1 MLEKLFKLSEHNTC
15 VRTELLAGLTT
26 FLTMAYIIFVNPSIL
41 AQTGMDQGAVF
52 VATCL
57 AAAFGCF
64 IMGLYANYPVAQ
76 APAMGL
82 YAFFTFGV
90 EMGMGYSWQVALGA
104 VFLSG
109 IAFLI
114 LSMFKVREWIVNS
127 IPNSLRIGIGAGI
140 GLFLALIAVKNAGIV
155 VANPA
160 TIVGLG
166 DLTSLQPALAVL
178 GFFLIIAMSHK
189 NIKGAVLYSILIIT
203 ALGLAFGD
211 VKFTG
216 VMAMPPSL
224 APTFMQLDL
233 TSGFTTAEG
242 AFNFAM
248 LSVVFAFLFVILFD
262 TSGTLIAVA
271 DKAGMLDKQGRLPR
285 LGKALMSDAV
295 STVAGAVL
303 GTSSTTSYIES
314 ASGVAA
320 GGRTGMTAVTVGA
333 LFLLALFLSPL
344 AGMVPAYATAGALFY
359 VAILMM
365 SSLAK
370 VDWDDLTE
378 AAPVAVVTLMMPLSF
393 SIAHG
398 IELGFIS
405 YAAIKLLSGRYKD
418 VSVSVWV
425 LAVLFLAHLVFS
437 GV

>member
-1 MLEKLFKLSEHNTC
+1 
-15 VRTELLAGLTT
+15 
-26 FLTMAYIIFVNPSIL
+26 
-41 AQTGMDQGAVF
+41 
-52 VATCL
+52 
-57 AAAFGCF
+57 
-64 IMGLYANYPVAQ
+64 
-76 APAMGL
+76 
-82 YAFFTFGV
+82 
-90 EMGMGYSWQVALGA
+90 
-104 VFLSG
+104 
-109 IAFLI
+109 
-114 LSMFKVREWIVNS
+114 
-127 IPNSLRIGIGAGI
+127 
-140 GLFLALIAVKNAGIV
+140 
-155 VANPA
+155 
-160 TIVGLG
+160 
-166 DLTSLQPALAVL
+166 
-178 GFFLIIAMSHK
+178 
-189 NIKGAVLYSILIIT
+189 
-203 ALGLAFGD
+203 
-211 VKFTG
+211 
-216 VMAMPPSL
+216 
-224 APTFMQLDL
+224 
-233 TSGFTTAEG
+233 
-242 AFNFAM
+242 
-248 LSVVFAFLFVILFD
+248 
-262 TSGTLIAVA
+262 
-271 DKAGMLDKQGRLPR
+271 
-285 LGKALMSDAV
+285 MSDAV